1 MSPFSLET
9 AFKMLRKYLGIEARR
24 SYSMGINAGCLQIR
38 SRSKPNQT
46 FTLKRGG
53 NKWEA
58 KINGPRSML
67 IELEEASLSKLFKM
81 LKSAITEEGW
91 CVEFAPIA
99 ISGEEAFA

>member
-9 AFKMLRKYLGIEARR
+9 AFNMLRKYLGIETRR
-24 SYSMGINAGCLQIR
+24 NYSMGINAGCLQIR

-81 LKSAITEEGW
+81 LKNAIKEEGW
-91 CVEFAPIA
+91 CAEFAPIA